1 MNLMRAERAF
11 RDVRSLGPY
20 LLIELLLP
28 GGTLV
33 ALLLWLSKRY
43 LGDGFGSVR
52 QYLHGKGVFK
62 PVLAAK
68 PQVAKRKALC
78 LCLRQIVFLDASP
91 VGFRQ
96 RCEPTTFTL
105 CCA

>member
-11 RDVRSLGPY
+11 HRVRSLGPY

-43 LGDGFGSVR
+43 LHDGFASVR
-52 QYLHGKGVFK
+52 QYMHAKGVLK

-68 PQVAKRKALC
+68 PQVGNRKGRC
-78 LCLRQIVFLDASP
+78 LCLRQIAFFDASP
-91 VGFRQ
+91 AGFRQ
-96 RCEPTTFTL
+96 SCEPSPPTA